1 MKIGGRTVEGPH
13 EEILVLPRGEN
24 PIVVRAKAVLDL
36 DEFDKI
42 CPEPKPPGKLTKEGW
57 APNKDDDTYRQLI
70 SFHTD
75 RRIAYMVIRSLEP
88 SNIEWDSVKIDDP
101 RTWLNYIKDFRDAGL
116 ATVEINRIIQLVMV
130 ANALDET
137 KLEEA
142 RKVFLLGQRPAP
154 EQYSGQTTEPLSL
167 PSGEP
172 VSVGESAP
180 QE

>member
-24 PIVVRAKAVLDL
+24 PIVIRAKAVLDL
-36 DEFDKI
+36 DEFETI

-57 APNKDDDTYRQLI
+57 VPNKDDPSYRQLV
-70 SFHTD
+70 SMHTD
-75 RRIAYMVIRSLEP
+75 KRIAYMVIRSLEP
-88 SNIEWDSVKIDDP
+88 SEIEWDSVKIEDP
-101 RTWLNYIKDFRDAGL
+101 RTWLNYIKDFREAGL

-154 EQYSGQTTEPLSL
+154 DQYSGQNSEQPNS

-172 VSVGESAP
+172 ANASE
-180 QE
+180 